1 MVLQDNNF
9 TVVKVARNED
19 LSEQIGRDIVFD
31 LVNHDKL
38 RCFCIKNQIPFYT
51 FKEAAAKEFGIPV
64 QFQRFWLWAKREN
77 LTYRPHRPLTHEEE
91 TQTCSSRVH
100 NLTSLEYGPYGEDSY
115 LIHPPEICKED
126 ILIFFKLYDPAIEKL
141 RYVGRLLVKSTG
153 RPSGILMKL
162 NEMAGFFSSQEID
175 LYEEI
180 KFEPS
185 VLCEP
190 IEKELTFQ
198 ASQLENG
205 DIVCFQKSPTV
216 GSGQQYRY
224 PDVPSYLEYVH
235 DRQVP
240 KLFLF
245 FDSMCFSC
253 IICSRVCFQGSKRII
268 FCSG

>member
-1 MVLQDNNF
+1 MVDSRLHELS
-9 TVVKVARNED
+9 VVARNED
-19 LSEQIGRDIVFD
+19 LAQQIGRDICFD
-31 LVNHDKL
+31 LVNHDKVQ
-38 RCFCIKNQIPFYT
+38 CFRMMKETPFYA
-51 FKEAAAKEFGIPV
+51 FKEEVAKEFGIPV
-64 QFQRFWLWAKREN
+64 IFQRFWLWAKRKN
-77 LTYRPHRPLTHEEE
+77 LTYRPHRPVTHEEE
-91 TQTCSSRVH
+91 RQ
-100 NLTSLEYGPYGEDSY
+100 PDFY
-115 LIHPPEICKED
+115 LIQPPEICKED
-126 ILIFFKLYDPAIEKL
+126 ILIFFKLYDPAIEEL

-162 NEMAGFFSSQEID
+162 NELAGFLSSQEID

-185 VLCEP
+185 VMCEP

-235 DRQVP
+235 NRLVH
-240 KLFLF
+240 LFKV
-245 FDSMCFSC
+245 MC
-253 IICSRVCFQGSKRII
+253 
-268 FCSG
+268 